1 MVSWIPI
8 VVGLIIGG
16 LVIASTLPQIPQPP
30 PGEGGGDFTQMLN
43 QLFQIMF
50 MLMFMMMFM
59 QMMTAMMG

>member
-1 MVSWIPI
+1 MVAWIPI

-16 LVIASTLPQIPQPP
+16 LVIASILPQITQPP

-50 MLMFMMMFM
+50 LMMFIMMMM
-59 QMMTAMMG
+59 QMMTAMM